1 MPWFV
6 ICTKFKSEFK
16 NAKTLGDNGFEVYC
30 PSVVSTKQ
38 WSDRKKRVKTPLF
51 TSLIFINIAAGSRD
65 SIFDYISSSRY
76 LFWLGKPA
84 VVKDTE
90 IAVLREWMGNDQVDE
105 VRVSAIS
112 PGDKLVIAQGSFKD
126 QEATVQEIGKKR
138 MKLIL
143 PLLGYTINVKI
154 KDVL

>member
-16 NAKTLGDNGFEVYC
+16 NAKTLVDNGFEVYC
-30 PSVVSTKQ
+30 PSVVSVKQ

-65 SIFDYISSSRY
+65 SVFDYISSSRY

-84 VVKDTE
+84 VVRESE
-90 IAVLREWMGNDQVDE
+90 IAVLKAWMSNDQLDVE
-105 VRVSAIS
+105 RVSAIS
-112 PGDKLVIAQGSFKD
+112 PGDNLTISKGSFKD
-126 QEATVQEIGKKR
+126 KEATVQEIGKKR

-154 KDVL
+154 KDIL